1 MIQENSELNVY
12 IFQKITIFLMERKLN
27 RVLVLCVFYLSY
39 AYIYINVYIYMYVS
53 VYVRVCMYIHIH
65 TLST

>member
-12 IFQKITIFLMERKLN
+12 IFQKITIFLMEGKLN
-27 RVLVLCVFYLSY
+27 RVLVLCVLYLSY
-39 AYIYINVYIYMYVS
+39 AYIYKYIYMSLFMYLCV
-53 VYVRVCMYIHIH
+53 YIHIH